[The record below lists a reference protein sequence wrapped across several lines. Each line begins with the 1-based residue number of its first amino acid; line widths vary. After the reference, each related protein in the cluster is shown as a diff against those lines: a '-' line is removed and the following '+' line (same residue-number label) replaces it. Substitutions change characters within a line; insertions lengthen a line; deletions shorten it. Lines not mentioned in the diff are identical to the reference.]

1 MTHIF
6 QPHPREAAKWQQQ
19 AAEAAAHLK
28 KAALD
33 KPEIVIGFVFDD
45 GIVKVT
51 IAAADIRAKEEKEL
65 AQQIYNLVLTAAQ
78 VGGTA

>member
-1 MTHIF
+1 MTQIF
-6 QPHPREAAKWQQQ
+6 QPHPREAAKWQKQ
-19 AAEAAAHLK
+19 ATEAAAHLK

-45 GIVKVT
+45 GVVKLT
-51 IAAADIRAKEEKEL
+51 IAAADIRRKAEKDL
-65 AQQIYNLVLTAAQ
+65 AQHIYDLVLTATQ